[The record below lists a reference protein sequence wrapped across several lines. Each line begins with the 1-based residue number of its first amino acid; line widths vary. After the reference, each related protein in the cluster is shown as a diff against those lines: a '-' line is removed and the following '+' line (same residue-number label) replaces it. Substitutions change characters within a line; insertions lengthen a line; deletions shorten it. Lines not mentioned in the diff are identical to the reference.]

1 MQDSAWASS
10 GPFSLWPAYRTFGT
24 WCLFPGR
31 QKTQNSRRSSAFT
44 LFGDSKTSDAD
55 LTSKGNWAG
64 RCVGGGFLIF
74 KAMEKTM
81 LAILVGATFLLFS
94 FSQPGF
100 TQSGDEIKSLQ
111 KEIEA
116 LKEGQKR
123 IQRDLDTIKNFLR
136 EGQASRARGRQAPR
150 PFQPVVLSI
159 GDEPFKGDRSARVTI
174 VDFSDYQ

>member
-1 MQDSAWASS
+1 
-10 GPFSLWPAYRTFGT
+10 
-24 WCLFPGR
+24 
-31 QKTQNSRRSSAFT
+31 
-44 LFGDSKTSDAD
+44 
-55 LTSKGNWAG
+55 
-64 RCVGGGFLIF
+64 VGGGFLIF